1 MPARTS
7 LTPGRQV
14 TVHPATEDRFADL
27 RQVLAPKNGSPQACW
42 CLTYRLTSAENS
54 GLAGE
59 DRPRR
64 LQEFCRGRPAPGLLA
79 YVDGAPAGWCAL
91 GPRRDFAR
99 LERSRTIQRLDQVPV
114 WSVVCLVVR
123 AGYRGI
129 GVARALISGAAD
141 YAAEHGAPALEA
153 YPIET
158 HGARVSAALAFTG
171 TTRLFA
177 AEGFQLC
184 AATAGRSAGQQRVI
198 MRRNFSARTDAA

>member
-1 MPARTS
+1 MPG
-7 LTPGRQV
+7 PQV
-14 TVHPATEDRFADL
+14 TVHPSTEDRFADL
-27 RQVLAPKNGSPQACW
+27 RRVLAPKNGSPQACW
-42 CLTYRLTSAENS
+42 CLTYRLTNAENS
-54 GLAGE
+54 RLAGE

-91 GPRRDFAR
+91 GPRQDFAR

-114 WSVVCLVVR
+114 WSVVCLMVR

-129 GVARALISGAAD
+129 GVAQALIAGAVD
-141 YAAEHGAPALEA
+141 YAARHGAPALEA

-158 HGARVSAALAFTG
+158 HGARVSSVLAFTG

-177 AEGFQLC
+177 AAGFQLC
-184 AATAGRSAGQQRVI
+184 AVTTGRSAGRQRVI
-198 MRRNFSARTDAA
+198 MRRSLAARNDAA